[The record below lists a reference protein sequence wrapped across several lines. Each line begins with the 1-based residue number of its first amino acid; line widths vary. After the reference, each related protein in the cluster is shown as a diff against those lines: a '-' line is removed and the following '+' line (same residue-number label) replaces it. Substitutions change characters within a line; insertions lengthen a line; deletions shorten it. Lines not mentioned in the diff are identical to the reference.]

1 MASLMAQRSSVAAFS
16 RQRAAPKVASR
27 AVARRSAVVVRAQA
41 DKPLVGSAA
50 PDFKAQAVYDQ
61 EFMEVQLSKYRGKY
75 VVLFFYPL
83 DFTFGKHGNRV
94 QAKKGIDPCSRPAA
108 AASVIA
114 VPEDRLDAAI
124 LTRDW
129 LHFLLQCAP
138 PRSLP
143 SLTATRSSRS

>member
-83 DFTFGKHGNRV
+83 DFTFGK
-94 QAKKGIDPCSRPAA
+94 
-108 AASVIA
+108 
-114 VPEDRLDAAI
+114 
-124 LTRDW
+124 
-129 LHFLLQCAP
+129 
-138 PRSLP
+138 
-143 SLTATRSSRS
+143 